1 MRKAILAIGIGIIS
15 ISSCKKEVRKFTKEE
30 IRIHYDSITKI
41 RLIESD
47 QQAQKDLDRR
57 MRIEVKV
64 KVDSIINARSKKGA
78 NDTLTKKQPPIN
90 RVGAI

>member
-1 MRKAILAIGIGIIS
+1 MALGIGIIS
-15 ISSCKKEVRKFTKEE
+15 ISSCKKEIKKLTQEE
-30 IRIHYDSITKI
+30 IRVHYDSITKI

-64 KVDSIINARSKKGA
+64 KVDSIINARSKNGGK
-78 NDTLTKKQPPIN
+78 DTLNKKQTTTA
-90 RVGAI
+90 RVGSI